1 MTNKL
6 ITKAVQALA
15 PDLDFRVE
23 DGNIDTIESLNG
35 KEIPSKELIEAQI
48 KIVEMEI
55 ASEAALRESSKASAF
70 AKLAALGLT
79 KDEVNGLIS

>member
-1 MTNKL
+1 MSNQL

-55 ASEAALRESSKASAF
+55 ANEAAAREAAKASAH
-70 AKLAALGLT
+70 AKLILLGLT
-79 KDEVNGLIS
+79 EDEVNGLIS